1 MQLPIY
7 YQYENVASS
16 ISQPSTVH
24 IHNTVLQRFFA
35 RYLLQDAMS
44 VFRWRFPK
52 EWRNYKNYV
61 KYALYCIGY
70 LGVLETDKYGVIPQ
84 VCGLYGYDIC
94 FQPSHFIVS
103 NAFLRETVYCRID
116 EEGVLL
122 KLQPDYGSILDLVNF
137 YADMM
142 ALCAE
147 TIGTN
152 ILNSKLSYIFAASS
166 KNDAESFKKMFDKV
180 ASGEPAAF
188 IGKDLFNEDGS
199 PNWMQFNQDLK
210 NTYVADEIMIDL
222 RKWEQEFC
230 RDLGINNANT
240 EKKERMIVDEVA
252 SNNEETMLWSDL
264 TLEQLKKDCKKAR
277 ELFGIELDVDYRF
290 KQDTKDNMGQLIQ
303 LPERR
308 EVG

>member
-24 IHNTVLQRFFA
+24 IHNTSLQRFFA

-142 ALCAE
+142 ALTAE
-147 TIGTN
+147 SAGVNLINTR
-152 ILNSKLSYIFAASS
+152 LAYLFAAENKAAS
-166 KNDAESFKKMFDKV
+166 ESIKKMADQIY
-180 ASGEPAAF
+180 SGELLSVYDKNLLNDNGELS
-188 IGKDLFNEDGS
+188 IEMFNNDV
-199 PNWMQFNQDLK
+199 K
-210 NTYVADEIMIDL
+210 NTYIADSLLIDL
-222 RKWEQEFC
+222 QKWENRFKEAIG
-230 RDLGINNANT
+230 LPNSNT
-240 EKKERMIVDEVA
+240 EKRERMIVDEVN
-252 SNNEETMLWSDL
+252 SNNVATGSKVEMWLEELQDSC
-264 TLEQLKKDCKKAR
+264 EKCR
-277 ELFGIELDVDYRF
+277 ELFGIDLYVDWRI
-290 KQDTKDNMGQLIQ
+290 DPI
-303 LPERR
+303 R
-308 EVG
+308 EGGSEDESKLVTSGNV